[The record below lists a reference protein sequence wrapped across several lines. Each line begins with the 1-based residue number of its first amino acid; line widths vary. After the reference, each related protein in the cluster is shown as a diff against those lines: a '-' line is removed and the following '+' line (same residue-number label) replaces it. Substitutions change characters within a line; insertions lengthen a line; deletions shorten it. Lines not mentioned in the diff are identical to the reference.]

1 MFVSQENVSRGGGQL
16 NIKER
21 KREQG
26 SKEQTM
32 EVFRIWAD
40 EVVPLPETGGKETK
54 TCVVVHM
61 FKAKAKEIEGEQR
74 STGVLGLCPNNCM
87 TKIQSLS
94 VSWSLISKT
103 KILCLTR

>member
-1 MFVSQENVSRGGGQL
+1 MFVSQENVSRAGGQL
-16 NIKER
+16 NIKES

-26 SKEQTM
+26 SEEQTM

-40 EVVPLPETGGKETK
+40 EVVPLPETGGKEIK
-54 TCVVVHM
+54 TCIVVHM
-61 FKAKAKEIEGEQR
+61 LKAKGKEIEGDR
-74 STGVLGLCPNNCM
+74 AIGILCLCPNNCM

-103 KILCLTR
+103 KILYLIG